1 MFCQTSAQFP
11 FCCLFQ
17 GLKKK
22 ISIDELLRGAQ
33 GGGQHSQV
41 TTSLLNLVMQ
51 FRKVAGF

>member
-1 MFCQTSAQFP
+1 MVFS
-11 FCCLFQ
+11 Q

-51 FRKVAGF
+51 FRKVTGY